1 MDLNRQALLTM
12 TIAVLAPAAVWHGV
26 HPGALARTIGRQ
38 AVLPGTRPT
47 AAGSGW
53 ASVWAGLLVVLE
65 LAVLAAVVG
74 SLFSETSRVAG
85 ALLGLA
91 GAGFCGYVA
100 LLLGRDYRGDCG
112 CSPVAAS
119 VTGLSLV
126 PGAALLV
133 AGVVLAA
140 DHPFD
145 DVALADGSGGLE
157 SVLALAAAA
166 LIGALVSLLPA
177 SALVGDPATLRPA
190 APVTPAPS
198 AMPTSGGGR

>member
-47 AAGSGW
+47 AAGSRW
-53 ASVWAGLLVVLE
+53 APVWAGLLVVLE
-65 LAVLAAVVG
+65 LAVLAAVVV

-157 SVLALAAAA
+157 TVLALAAAA
-166 LIGALVSLLPA
+166 LIGGLVSLLPA

-190 APVTPAPS
+190 GPAAPVA
-198 AMPTSGGGR
+198 PTSGGGR